1 MLETIQKLT
10 IGDIVKWVL
19 LVAGCLSTFLEFS
32 KIKVNPWSALARLIG
47 KAINKEVLE
56 QLDEVKAKQSKLEAD
71 VDGIREDMSEQ
82 KIERQEE
89 KIVEARI
96 RILRFGDECREHV
109 RHSKEHWDQTMR
121 DITKYEQYCEAHPE
135 FENNVTVE
143 TSKYLKE
150 LYHKCMVENDFL

>member
-1 MLETIQKLT
+1 MLETIENLT
-10 IGDIVKWVL
+10 VGDIVKWL
-19 LVAGCLSTFLEFS
+19 LIIGGFLSVFLEFS
-32 KIKVNPWSALARLIG
+32 KIKVNPWSAIFRLIG

-56 QLDEVKAKQSKLEAD
+56 QIGEVKSEQGKLKAE
-71 VDGIREDMSEQ
+71 VDGLREKMDAHEVT
-82 KIERQEE
+82 RQEE

-121 DITKYEQYCEAHPE
+121 DITQYEKYCDAHPE

-150 LYHKCMVENDFL
+150 LYHQCMVENDFL